1 MRKKDSNRAFQ
12 WVHSERVLN
21 YPRRVLDFI
30 IKTLSDASKNL
41 APGALVQLGFT
52 AHERE

>member
-21 YPRRVLDFI
+21 YPRRALDFA

-41 APGALVQLGFT
+41 ARCALVQFGGT